1 MDFDRKFVIVS
12 LKTSIRTYS
21 YLRPHHLFT
30 IVAMVIGQYRPDCHY
45 IPRWSDSLHRV
56 QQLLLHCWHND
67 VTSAA
72 VSTPTVRAPCTR
84 RRAPAASLSRVFQ
97 PVFTRPCGRSLVL
110 VFSPQGHV
118 QASCFVL
125 QTLAR
130 FAFLWFSWHR
140 SLSSVFGQ
148 DRFTLSFFCSFLLF
162 SRQ

>member
-1 MDFDRKFVIVS
+1 MDFDRKFG
-12 LKTSIRTYS
+12 LPQTQTS
-21 YLRPHHLFT
+21 PPVH
-30 IVAMVIGQYRPDCHY
+30 DCCY
-45 IPRWSDSLHRV
+45 DSWPISTLLSLHTP
-56 QQLLLHCWHND
+56 LLHCWHND
-67 VTSAA
+67 VTLSA

-148 DRFTLSFFCSFLLF
+148 DRFTLSFFVVFCCSRDNNKHLIA
-162 SRQ
+162 